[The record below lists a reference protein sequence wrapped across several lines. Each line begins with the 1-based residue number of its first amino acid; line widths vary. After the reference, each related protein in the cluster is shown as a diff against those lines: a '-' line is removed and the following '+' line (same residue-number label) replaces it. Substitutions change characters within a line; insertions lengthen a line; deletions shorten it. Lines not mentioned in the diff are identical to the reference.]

1 MSKCKYISYTGT
13 DTVVYLNTIF
23 KPPTGIQD
31 TTLNCIWDKSYS
43 TESDIDKWIDKIKA
57 DLEAIE
63 KMIQKQKHLLE
74 GNKDE

>member
-13 DTVVYLNTIF
+13 DTVVYLNIIF

-31 TTLNCIWDKSYS
+31 TTLNCTWNKPYS

-57 DLEAIE
+57 DLTAIE